1 MSCISCGAEAVG
13 DDGLCAACSAKS
25 FELSL
30 ARPRTAR
37 GLAPSGG
44 APLLAF
50 APGEPFGSRYTVVE
64 EVGAGGMG
72 QVYKALDRTLGRTVA
87 LKLIRPG
94 SDGGGEL
101 VARFRRE
108 LALAQAVT
116 HPNVCRVHDLGEVR
130 GAVYISMEFIEGQ
143 SLEDLIRSVGH
154 LSPRQTLA
162 LGRQV
167 CAGLAA
173 IHEKAIV
180 HRDLKPSNVMVDRE
194 GHARVMDFGMAYHPQ
209 AEKLTVE
216 GNVLGTLA
224 YVAPE
229 AARGA
234 PPDVRSDLYAVG
246 IVLFE
251 MLTGR
256 RPPGDDSG
264 LPLALREPPEPCPPP
279 SRLAPEVPAAV
290 DAIVLR
296 CLERDPA
303 RRFATA
309 RDVDA
314 ALGRALDTISSS
326 TTRVPLPFVRIQ
338 AGTRRFLPVLA
349 IALAVVAAALLAAR
363 ALRPSK
369 PASVALLSLA
379 YEGPAQSEAVRD
391 LLPLLLTE
399 RLRSATGIEV
409 APFTSSRGFGPRD
422 DVRSVARQL
431 GVSFIVEGDVRVLG
445 ERLQGGLRLLSSA
458 DGRPVWS
465 RPLEGDLANPFP
477 DSAAIAGELAS
488 ALGRRAPP
496 LRRGPDP
503 RALLRYAE
511 GKRLLEGWDV
521 ERNHAKAAAAF
532 ADAVRLDAT
541 FAEAHAGLALAR
553 WKEFEETGNAAL
565 VEEAKTAADRAL
577 SLAPALPEAHLAMG
591 AVLLGRGQSAEAAA
605 SFEEALRLAPAD
617 DGACRRIADAY
628 ASLGRADDA
637 LRFFDRAIA
646 LRPAYWWNPNA
657 KGAFYLRTGR
667 LGPARSLFNEVIRL
681 HPDSDTGYSNL
692 ATSYLLEGRP
702 ADALPLLAAALRI
715 NPSPQAHNALGLA
728 HYAAGRYAD
737 AAEDF
742 QHAIGAGSED
752 LTYYGNLGD
761 ALRQSGR
768 RADAR
773 RAYDRAAELG
783 RAGLALRPEDAETRA
798 ELAMFLAGG
807 GQCPEAL
814 VETHRVES
822 ADPTL
827 HYYVAIASALCGDRA
842 AALEHARRAVAGGV
856 VMDVETNPDL
866 RSLLDDRALRD
877 ALGAARAKPSS

>member
-1 MSCISCGAEAVG
+1 MSCMSCGAEAAG

-25 FELSL
+25 SELSL
-30 ARPRTAR
+30 ARPQGAR
-37 GLAPSGG
+37 GLAPSG
-44 APLLAF
+44 APPLLAF
-50 APGEPFGSRYTVVE
+50 APGEPFGTRYTVVE

-72 QVYKALDRTLGRTVA
+72 QVYKAIDRSLGRTVA

-94 SDGGGEL
+94 NGGGEL

-180 HRDLKPSNVMVDRE
+180 PRDLKPSNALAARA
-194 GHARVMDFGMAYHPQ
+194 GHARVMDCGMGYHPQ
-209 AEKLTVE
+209 SERLTAE

-246 IVLFE
+246 VVLFE

-256 RPPGDDSG
+256 RPPGDESG

-279 SRLAPEVPAAV
+279 SRLAPEVPGSV

-309 RDVDA
+309 REVEA
-314 ALGRALDTISSS
+314 ALARALDTISSS
-326 TTRVPLPFVRIQ
+326 APRLALPFVRIQ
-338 AGTRRFLPVLA
+338 AGARRYVPVLA
-349 IALAVVAAALLAAR
+349 IAVALAIAALFVVR
-363 ALRPSK
+363 AFRPSK
-369 PASVALLSLA
+369 PPSVAVLSLA
-379 YEGPAQSEAVRD
+379 YEGPEQSETVRD

-399 RLRSATGIEV
+399 QLRSATGIEV
-409 APFTSSRGFGPRD
+409 APFTSSRGFGPSD
-422 DVRSVARQL
+422 DTRAVARQL
-431 GVSFIVEGDVRVLG
+431 GVSFIVEGDIRVLG
-445 ERLQGGLRLLSSA
+445 ERVQGGLRLLSSA

-465 RPLEGDLANPFP
+465 RTLAGDLANPFP
-477 DSAAIAGELAS
+477 DSAALAAELAS
-488 ALGRRAPP
+488 VLGRRAPP
-496 LRRGPDP
+496 VRRGPGP

-532 ADAVRLDAT
+532 ADAIRLDAT

-565 VEEAKTAADRAL
+565 VEEAKAAADHAL
-577 SLAPALPEAHLAMG
+577 SLAPALPEAHLAKG
-591 AVLLGRGQSAEAAA
+591 AVQLGRGESAEAAA

-617 DGACRRIADAY
+617 DGACRRIAEAY
-628 ASLGRADDA
+628 ASLGRTDGA

-646 LRPAYWWNPNA
+646 LRPGYWWNPNA
-657 KGAFYLRTGR
+657 KGSFYLRTGR
-667 LGPARSLFNEVIRL
+667 LGPARDLFREVIRL
-681 HPDSDTGYSNL
+681 HPESDTGYSNL

-702 ADALPLLAAALRI
+702 ADAVPLLATALRI

-728 HYAAGRYAD
+728 HYAVGRYAD

-742 QHAIGAGSED
+742 QRAIGAGSED

-761 ALRQSGR
+761 ALRQSSR
-768 RADAR
+768 TADAR
-773 RAYDRAAELG
+773 RAYSRAAELG
-783 RAGLALRPEDAETRA
+783 RARLALRPEDAETRA

-807 GQCPEAL
+807 GRCPEAL
-814 VETHRVES
+814 AEAPRVDS

-827 HYYVAIASALCGDRA
+827 HYYVAIAFALCGDRA
-842 AALEHARRAVAGGV
+842 AALDHARRAVAGGV
-856 VMDVETNPDL
+856 VMDVETN
-866 RSLLDDRALRD
+866 
-877 ALGAARAKPSS
+877 